1 MLRAAPRR
9 RRWLSRVS
17 ETFSPSVFWLRLI
30 RYAPI
35 PSTGMRAH
43 SRMTARSFACRLTR
57 NDRRLGISDTFLS
70 PVKGGGPEPADDT
83 RNCRESRMPAVGN
96 AAISLTGVRKAYAGH
111 VAVEGLTLDIPRGGA
126 FGLLGP
132 NGAGKT
138 TTLRMVMNILR
149 PDEGSIEILGA
160 RAGQETRD
168 RVGYMPEERGLYPRM
183 ALEEQLLFFAAL
195 KGVPRA
201 EAARRL
207 PPWLERMGLTPWRHR
222 KLNELSKGMQQKAQ
236 FIATVL
242 HDPEVLILDEPL
254 SGLDPVGVNLVRD
267 VFVDLRRQGKTLV
280 LSSHQMETV
289 ERLCDSIA
297 LIHRGRKILDGSVSE
312 VKGRHGKN
320 TVILAY
326 EGDGAFLGSL
336 PGVLKVGDF
345 GRYVELRM
353 MEGTDPQGILQ
364 AAVARLRV
372 SRFEVVEPSL
382 HDIFVEQVTAEIGR
396 AH

>member
-1 MLRAAPRR
+1 MPP
-9 RRWLSRVS
+9 VS
-17 ETFSPSVFWLRLI
+17 
-30 RYAPI
+30 
-35 PSTGMRAH
+35 
-43 SRMTARSFACRLTR
+43 
-57 NDRRLGISDTFLS
+57 D
-70 PVKGGGPEPADDT
+70 
-83 RNCRESRMPAVGN
+83 
-96 AAISLTGVRKAYAGH
+96 AAIRLSGVRKAYSGH
-111 VAVEGLTLDIPRGGA
+111 VAVEGLSLAIPRGCA

-201 EAARRL
+201 EAVRRI
-207 PPWLERMGLTPWRHR
+207 PPWLERMGLSAWRHR
-222 KLNELSKGMQQKAQ
+222 KVNELSKGMQQKAQ
-236 FIATVL
+236 LIATVL

-297 LIHRGRKILDGSVSE
+297 LINRGKLVLEGTVPD
-312 VKGRHGKN
+312 VKSRHGKN
-320 TVILAY
+320 TIVLAY
-326 EGDGAFLGSL
+326 DGDGAFLASL
-336 PGVLKVGDF
+336 PGVLKVSDF
-345 GRYVELRM
+345 GRYVEVKM
-353 MEGTDPQGILQ
+353 ADGADAQAILT
-364 AAVARLRV
+364 AASARLRV
-372 SRFEVVEPSL
+372 TRFEVVEPSL
-382 HDIFVEQVTAEIGR
+382 HDIFVERVTAEE
-396 AH
+396 AA